1 MSYNKGIF
9 PNETKTNNKI
19 KPFIITFAVF
29 IVVLS
34 VCSIVLFMYSLDFD
48 INNLVE
54 STTVPEET
62 TTQDVKPVFSVESLS
77 GKANV
82 MFIITDG
89 DDNVESVFCTLMD
102 FDNKAFKVKQV
113 DGDAQYLYGETYKSL
128 NGIYADFAE
137 SGLQNFFSEN
147 WNINADKYAVFKMN
161 DLRRFL
167 SLYNGITVN
176 VTENVNY
183 KSSDFNIELP
193 KGKQEISGEKA
204 LNYLMVCDDKD
215 KEKVICD
222 IIESVLKT
230 EYMENSENLF
240 KKFVNLSNTNISV
253 IDFFD
258 SLKTLET
265 YCYADDKFL
274 PEPYTEGE

>member
-62 TTQDVKPVFSVESLS
+62 TTEEFKPVYSVESLS
-77 GKANV
+77 GKSNV

-89 DDNVESVFCTLMD
+89 DDNVESVFCSLMD
-102 FDNKAFKVKQV
+102 FDNKTFKVKHV
-113 DGDAQYLYGETYKSL
+113 DGDAQYLHGKTYKSI
-128 NGIYADFAE
+128 NGIYFDLDLD
-137 SGLQNFFSEN
+137 GLQKFFSEK
-147 WNINADKYAVFKMN
+147 WNINVDKYAVFKMN

-204 LNYLMVCDDKD
+204 LNYLMVCDDED

-222 IIESVLKT
+222 IIASVLKA

-240 KKFVNLSNTNISV
+240 KKFVNFSKTNISV

-274 PEPYTEGE
+274 PEPFTEGE